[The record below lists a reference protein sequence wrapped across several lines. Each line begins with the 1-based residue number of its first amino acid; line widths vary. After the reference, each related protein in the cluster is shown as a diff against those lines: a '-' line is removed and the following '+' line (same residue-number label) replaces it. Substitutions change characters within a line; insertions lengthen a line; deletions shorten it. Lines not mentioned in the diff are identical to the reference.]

1 MEVGTGVVVNKIR
14 EVDKFIFVAVFSY
27 NMFGL
32 PYYLV

>member
-14 EVDKFIFVAVFSY
+14 KVDKFIFVAEFSY
-27 NMFGL
+27 NKFGL